1 MDEIRPLPAEEVEKI
16 AAGEVVERPV
26 SVVKEL
32 IENALDA
39 GASHIAVEVSDGG
52 RRSITVT
59 DDGGG
64 IAFGELALAVRNF
77 HTSKIR
83 ACDDIYHQTT
93 LGFRGE
99 ALAAIGAVSKL
110 TLTSRRADDELGG
123 AVSVDGGRAGE
134 AGRQSLNPGTV
145 VEVRELFFNTPVRR
159 KFLRSRATELHHIAS
174 CVRNYILAFP
184 EVAFSL
190 TSDGK
195 KLLAS
200 GGRGLTPDVLHSVFG
215 GEIGPKLTPFSREY
229 PPLGVS
235 GLIAPPSLYRETRK
249 LQFFFV
255 NRRPVKNRVLFR
267 AVDDALQEHL
277 SPGRYPPLVLN
288 LEVPPEE
295 VDVNIHPTKSEVS
308 FLHQQQVYS
317 SIVVTLKEAVRG
329 AAGEQIREI
338 KQELQADVPEPAQS
352 VAAPLSPLSKASPQG
367 VRSIPVFEMGSPLVP
382 DGPSVTQTEAVRS
395 RLSVVDSGAVVSL
408 AREMGIP
415 AFVHPAG
422 KYFACQL
429 AAAYILLVKGDRL
442 ILVDQHAAHERVLFS
457 RMWER
462 LESDEG
468 EVARQKLMFPL
479 AIGLGPAEIALWRE
493 RVPLLERLGFAVH
506 FGEGEALVDEVPKL
520 LLGGSDEERVAGV
533 LEELV
538 ASGRSAKLE
547 DDRKELVAGL
557 ACKGAI
563 KAGDKLKPAEI
574 RLLLDELL
582 SLKDAASCPH
592 GRPTMVRLGDK
603 ELAKL
608 FRRS

>member
-1 MDEIRPLPAEEVEKI
+1 MDEIRLLPAEEVEKI

-26 SVVKEL
+26 SVVKEFV
-32 IENALDA
+32 ENALDA
-39 GASHIAVEVSDGG
+39 GARHVTVEVGDGG
-52 RRSITVT
+52 RRSIAVT

-64 IAFGELALAVRNF
+64 ISFGELALAVRNF

-123 AVSVDGGRAGE
+123 AVSVDGGRVGE
-134 AGRQSLNPGTV
+134 ARRQSLNPGTV

-159 KFLRSRATELHHIAS
+159 KFLRSRATELHHITN

-190 TSDGK
+190 VSDGK
-195 KLLAS
+195 PLLAS
-200 GGRGLTPDVLHSVFG
+200 GGRGLTPEVLHSVFG
-215 GEIGPKLTPFSREY
+215 ADIGPHLSSFSREY

-255 NRRPVKNRVLFR
+255 NRRPVKNRVMYR
-267 AVDDALQEHL
+267 AVDDALQEHV
-277 SPGRYPPLVLN
+277 SAGRFPPLVLY

-317 SIVVTLKEAVRG
+317 SIVVTLKDAVRG

-338 KQELQADVPEPAQS
+338 KQELQADLPEPAQS
-352 VAAPLSPLSKASPQG
+352 ATAPLSPLSGASPRG

-382 DGPSVTQTEAVRS
+382 DGPSVMQTEATRS
-395 RLSVVDSGAVVSL
+395 RLSVVDAGAVVSL

-415 AFVHPAG
+415 SFVHPEG

-429 AAAYILLVKGDRL
+429 ATTYILLVKDGQL
-442 ILVDQHAAHERVLFS
+442 ILIDQHAAHERVLFS
-457 RMWER
+457 GMWAR
-462 LESDEG
+462 LESDG
-468 EVARQKLMFPL
+468 REVVRQKLMFPL
-479 AIGLGPAEIALWRE
+479 SIALAPDEIAVWRE
-493 RVPLLERLGFAVH
+493 HLRVLKQLGFAVR

-520 LLGGSDEERVAGV
+520 LLAAGDEERIAGV

-538 ASGRSAKLE
+538 SSGRSVKLE
-547 DDRKELVAGL
+547 EERKELVAGL

-563 KAGDKLKPAEI
+563 KAGDALKPAEI
-574 RLLLDELL
+574 KLLLDELL
-582 SLKDAASCPH
+582 SLDDAASCPH
-592 GRPTMVRLGDK
+592 GRPTMIRLGTK